1 MTPPASS
8 YCILFI
14 NIYKQLDLIIPL
26 LSYEVAT
33 YLYILDIVRVP
44 AIYKVRTCMYGI
56 PCINDILV
64 WRTLQVLY
72 SFAQLPVAISSVTFW
87 HFFPFCS
94 DGQSKGANSDRIKKT
109 FFDHPFC
116 FFVTEKTSQTREE
129 IRDDVDSSCQG
140 GGHGTGGKR
149 WNAKQ
154 GMKTEEITPPPPRQK
169 QTARLR
175 RIRQTPD
182 VTSSLHARISR
193 RSSDRTLS
201 RGIPCLTHSEPCLS
215 PDPPSPPE
223 VRVICSRVR
232 MRAPQERPRS
242 TGGVSRCR
250 RRARGAVAAAEL
262 LIALEDSLPCK

>member
-175 RIRQTPD
+175 RIGRRPTSLPPYTRGSRD
-182 VTSSLHARISR
+182 VHPIEHLVEAYHVL
-193 RSSDRTLS
+193 RT
-201 RGIPCLTHSEPCLS
+201 R
-215 PDPPSPPE
+215 
-223 VRVICSRVR
+223 SRVFHR
-232 MRAPQERPRS
+232 IHLRLQ
-242 TGGVSRCR
+242 RC
-250 RRARGAVAAAEL
+250 ASSAHA
-262 LIALEDSLPCK
+262 